1 MNNWNM
7 ALKWSAEFTL
17 KTPLLLHSGLQG
29 DFADSAIETTPD
41 GKELHING
49 YVWASLIR
57 RGLARVKGAEALAC
71 CIGKYD
77 PLTGVSPLWCEAS
90 FVTLPGFD
98 INPGIRVNRKWG
110 AVDIGALFNEEVVPS
125 GLKLTMRATYFYSR
139 DDDDEECLKRKFLSA
154 LWVINQGIE
163 TIGGGWSYGY
173 GQLEAVSASF
183 INLDLTKIYDRVT
196 LWDFDNENDFQPIP
210 QLPEPEII
218 KPWYNFA
225 VHAGIVDGQL
235 LAVHTGFPLMD
246 VIFPDNMKTLPDT
259 FVYRRSKFQDNTP
272 ASEVTIPGKAIRQAV
287 FATAIERRLRSMT
300 GMTCEAFQKAK
311 KSGKLKTCYCK
322 KCCWF
327 GSTDWGGLI
336 AVTDAAVQNY
346 KTTVIN
352 RVQLCEHSMQNNN
365 LFSGEYLTKG
375 TFDFNIFI
383 DPSRAPSKCNELV
396 EMIETI
402 LKEMQKDS
410 NAPAPPDW
418 YRLGATST
426 CTGQVCVQKYDVKY
440 INGKSSNRQGVTK

>member
-41 GKELHING
+41 EKTLHVNG

-57 RGLARVKGAEALAC
+57 RGLARVKDADALAC

-77 PLTGVSPLWCEAS
+77 ALLGVSPLWCEAS

-125 GLKLTMRATYFYSR
+125 GLKLTMKAIYFYSR
-139 DDDDEECLKRKFLSA
+139 DDEDEECLKRMFLSA

-173 GQLEAVSASF
+173 GQLEFMSASF
-183 INLDLTKIYDRVT
+183 INLDLTTSEHRET
-196 LWDFDNENDFQPIP
+196 LWNVDSQNDSQPIT
-210 QLPEPEII
+210 QLQEPEIS
-218 KPWYNFA
+218 KPWFNFS
-225 VHAGIVDGQL
+225 VQAGLVDGQL

-246 VIFPDNMKTLPDT
+246 VTFPENMKTLPDT
-259 FVYRRSKFQDNTP
+259 FIYRRSTVQGDKL
-272 ASEVTIPGKAIRQAV
+272 ASQVTIPGKAIRQAV
-287 FATAIERRLRSMT
+287 FATAIERRLSSLT
-300 GMTCEAFQKAK
+300 GMTCVAFQQEDS
-311 KSGKLKTCYCK
+311 SGKLQVCKCK
-322 KCCWF
+322 KCSWF
-327 GSTDWGGLI
+327 GSTEWGGLI
-336 AVTDAAVQNY
+336 AVTDATVQRPE
-346 KTTVIN
+346 TTVIN

-383 DPSRAPSKCNELV
+383 DPSRAPTKCNELAG
-396 EMIETI
+396 MIKTI
-402 LKEMQKDS
+402 LQEMKSTS
-410 NAPAPPDW
+410 NAPPGW

-426 CTGQVCVQKYDVKY
+426 CTGQVCVQNYDVRY
-440 INGKSSNRQGVTK
+440 INGKSSNRQGVTQ